1 MRLLFAILAAMTLAT
16 CAGREDERFRVGEA
30 PKGYVILG
38 LAESSENTSPSYI
51 VAWRHLGP
59 DGAFSEYDGDRVF
72 EARTNARASER
83 IRGIPGEFFMGEVEP
98 GVYALDGVFGII
110 RDGRVNYVAQGVIPG
125 PERPSFEVRPGE
137 AVYIGIWQMDI
148 VDAGA
153 TTRLWRLDR
162 SDLDAVLRQA
172 NPVRGGDVRVRE
184 THERAVPCAP
194 HRLNMMST
202 RQVC

>member
-16 CAGREDERFRVGEA
+16 CAGSREDNRFRVGEA
-30 PKGYVILG
+30 AKGYVILG
-38 LAESSENTSPSYI
+38 LAESAENTSPSYI
-51 VAWRHLGP
+51 VAWRHVGP

-72 EARTNARASER
+72 EVRTNSRGSER
-83 IRGIPGEFFMGEVEP
+83 VRGIPGEFFMGEVEP

-110 RDGRVNYVAQGVIPG
+110 RDGRVNYVAQGAIVG

-153 TTRLWRLDR
+153 TTRLWRLDE
-162 SDLDAVLRQA
+162 SDLNAVQRQA
-172 NPVRGGDVRVRE
+172 DTVRGEVRLRE
-184 THERAVPCAP
+184 THERAVPCNP
-194 HRLNMMST
+194 RRLNMMST
-202 RQVC
+202 RRVC